1 MFTVE
6 EKNTCLEKKWE
17 GGGRGK
23 KERGKERRV
32 RNRKEREE
40 RERKKRELSIL
51 SCRDEQGH

>member
-23 KERGKERRV
+23 KG
-32 RNRKEREE
+32 EREG
-40 RERKKRELSIL
+40 RE
-51 SCRDEQGH
+51 GT